1 MDARTR
7 YPNSVHLRLWSDCA
21 SVIRLHLAHIYFAK
35 YCFAAA
41 QSASHQVS
49 LGTQAPHILS
59 LAVIRVG
66 VDVARQAKLSYIA
79 LTLQKHALH
88 QFCRSEYFDN
98 NLFFHIFVSS
108 CPLFVL
114 TVRQCRRHN
123 ANTIRVNCIA
133 Q

>member
-1 MDARTR
+1 M
-7 YPNSVHLRLWSDCA
+7 
-21 SVIRLHLAHIYFAK
+21 YFVK

-41 QSASHQVS
+41 CKCQPSSFFGHKN
-49 LGTQAPHILS
+49 PHILS

-66 VDVARQAKLSYIA
+66 VDVARQAKLSYTCIV

-88 QFCRSEYFDN
+88 QSCSSEYYDN
-98 NLFFHIFVSS
+98 NLIFHIFVAS

-114 TVRQCRRHN
+114 TVRQGMRHN
-123 ANTIRVNCIA
+123 AITIRVNCIA